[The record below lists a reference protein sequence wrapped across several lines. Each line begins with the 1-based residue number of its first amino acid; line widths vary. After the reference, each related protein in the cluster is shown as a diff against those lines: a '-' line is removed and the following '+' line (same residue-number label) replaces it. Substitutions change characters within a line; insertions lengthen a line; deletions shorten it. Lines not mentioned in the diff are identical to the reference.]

1 MLPLISFVLFT
12 VMVAVVSY
20 FKSRDED
27 LSHST
32 GYFLA
37 GRSLPWYVI
46 AGSLFLTNIS
56 AEQLAGLNGNAFA
69 LGASVMAWET
79 ISVVALVIMA
89 VYFLPRYLKSGI
101 TTVPQFLEKRFGPGM
116 RRLSSFIFLY
126 ALVIGFLPF
135 VLYAGAI
142 TLGKLFDVSGLLG
155 VSETAALWI
164 MIVAIGVIGGC
175 YAVFG
180 GLKAV
185 AVSDTINGVGL
196 VLGGLLIPVL
206 ALMKLGGGSLGEGW
220 GILVREAP
228 DRLQANGIGPDAGI
242 PWTTLFTGIILINLF
257 YWGTNQAVIQRALA
271 AKSLAEG
278 QKGVLAAGVLKLVG
292 VAMLVLPGIIAWS
305 MLQKGMIDV
314 PIKET
319 TAAGEVVFSRDMA
332 YPLLVRL
339 VLPEWLMGLFG
350 AVMFGAVLSSFN
362 SGVNSMST
370 LFSVDIYKELIRKD
384 ATDEQMVKAGK
395 WFGSILIVVCIF
407 IAPIISQADGLY
419 TLMRTIMAVINVPIL
434 AVILFGVLSKRGPAL
449 SGYVALPFG
458 MAFFAIARFGLEN
471 DFGIFKL
478 HWLHTVGLNM
488 VLMMAI
494 MVAIRY
500 WKPLDQPYVQRSA
513 GVVDTKNW
521 RYLGQGS
528 CFVIGL
534 LIILHAGLSNIG
546 VLNAGGSELRNLMII
561 IGVTA
566 ALFLGAVFYLSKR
579 QKSV

>member
-339 VLPEWLMGLFG
+339 VLPEWLTGLFG